1 MSNMYVMV
9 GVAGSGKS
17 TFVEK
22 QLIPQLN
29 LSTKVISRDKIR
41 FQMVGIDE
49 EYFSKEDAVFEQF
62 IYEIKTSLKENEN
75 TIVDATHLNRGSRT
89 KLLRAIGKS
98 LKDVNVYA
106 IVILND
112 LETILEQNEQREGR
126 EYVPRSVIRRMYSQ
140 FENPSIEEGFKE
152 IMYYKNNEL
161 LYIAGGDWEPQ

>member
-1 MSNMYVMV
+1 MKQLFVLV
-9 GVAGSGKS
+9 GVPGTGKS
-17 TFVEK
+17 TFIERK
-22 QLIPQLN
+22 LLPELS

-49 EYFSKEDAVFEQF
+49 EYFSKEHQVFEQF
-62 IYEIKTSLKENEN
+62 IYEIKNSLKENEN
-75 TIVDATHLNRGSRT
+75 TIVDATHLNCGSRT

-126 EYVPRSVIRRMYSQ
+126 EYVPRSVIKRMYSQ
-140 FENPSIEEGFKE
+140 FENPTIEEGFKE

-161 LYIAGGDWEPQ
+161 LYIAGGSQSPQ